1 MVEIVGSFSS
11 FSVDDVEKAR
21 DFYAGTLGIGVAEAM
36 GGGLDI
42 TLPGGG
48 RVYAYPKSD
57 HVPATHTV
65 LNLVVPDIGAAVAS
79 LHDAG
84 IRTDYYPSTEE
95 MPLDENGIFRDPAA
109 PAGFG
114 MAWFKDPAGNV
125 ISVVTGPQDA

>member
-1 MVEIVGSFSS
+1 MFEISGSFSS

-21 DFYAGTLGIGVAEAM
+21 DFYAGTLGFQAADAL
-36 GGGLDI
+36 GGGLDL

-65 LNLVVPDIGAAVAS
+65 LNLVVPDIEAAVAS
-79 LHDAG
+79 LHELG
-84 IRTDYYPSTEE
+84 IRTDHYPSTPE
-95 MPLDENGIFRDPAA
+95 MPLDENGILRDPNA
-109 PAGFG
+109 PEGFG

-125 ISVVTGPQDA
+125 ISVLAQP